1 MADNASKV
9 PLDPPSQRR
18 TVLLAFDES
27 LEPLHRGIVDYARH
41 HGWHLL
47 DIQYY
52 NMKVP
57 RSFRPDGILFNLPRR
72 QRPLAKQLLRMD
84 VPTVQVEDLI
94 VGLNCPCVVQDG
106 RARGRAAAEHFVS
119 RGFKNLAYL
128 RSEVWDPPQARL
140 PCESFVGHARR
151 LGAKAD
157 VFALQRPGH
166 PLAWSQ
172 FDTFAA
178 RFRNEISRLELPLG
192 IFTYHDVM
200 AVRICHFCAAIGLSV
215 PEQIAVL
222 GAGNNQLKCDC
233 ASVPL
238 SSVDPDSYGQGR
250 TAAELLGNL
259 MDGQPP
265 PEKTIMI
272 SPSAV
277 VTRQSTDVLAMPDL
291 DVARALRYIWA
302 HFAQPLTVRHVAEAV
317 GVSRRKL
324 ERCFRTY
331 LGRSVNQEFTRK
343 WIERCCELLTT
354 TRKPVSTIATEVGF
368 QTGPYLFRLF
378 RKVTGTTPRRYRLAK
393 SPQVPAK
400 AVRNKTTQPFIPDE

>member
-1 MADNASKV
+1 MAENASRV
-9 PLDPPSQRR
+9 PQDLSSQRR
-18 TVLLAFDES
+18 TVLLAFDQNLES
-27 LEPLHRGIVDYARH
+27 LNRGIVDYARH

-47 DIQYY
+47 NIQYY
-52 NMKVP
+52 AMKLP
-57 RSFRPDGILFNLPRR
+57 RTFRPDGILFNLQEE
-72 QRPLAKQLLRMD
+72 QRPLAEQLLRMD
-84 VPTVQVEDLI
+84 VPTVQIEDLI
-94 VGLNCPCVVQDG
+94 AGLNCPSVVQDS
-106 RARGRAAAEHFVS
+106 RARGRIAAEHFVS

-128 RSEVWDPPQARL
+128 RSETWDRPQAEW
-140 PCESFVGHARR
+140 PCESFVAHARR
-151 LGAKAD
+151 LGARAD
-157 VFALQRPGH
+157 VFALQRLGR

-172 FDTFAA
+172 FDTFVA
-178 RFRNEISRLELPLG
+178 RFRDETSRLELPLG

-222 GAGNNQLKCDC
+222 GAGNNQLQCDC

-265 PEKTIMI
+265 PDKPITIPPKT
-272 SPSAV
+272 V

-302 HFAQPLTVRHVAEAV
+302 HFTQPLTVRDVAEAV
-317 GVSRRKL
+317 GISRRKL

-331 LGRSVNQEFTRK
+331 IGRSVNQEFTRK
-343 WIERCCELLTT
+343 RIERCCELLTT

-400 AVRNKTTQPFIPDE
+400 AARKKKK